1 MLGVIGVSPGGGVVD
16 GGGEGFP
23 VDGDGHGDRP
33 RDTPSQAVGARAV
46 EAVGGI
52 AVCLARLAGDGLA
65 ATVALRLVVQ
75 VGVLG
80 RLSAALHGHR
90 DVGLGGSARRDRRG
104 SLLTGAVYTRRQCWE
119 EKGQKDHS
127 VKPEPRQNRKFQ

>member
-16 GGGEGFP
+16 SGGEGFP
-23 VDGDGHGDRP
+23 VGGDGHGDRP
-33 RDTPSQAVGARAV
+33 RDTPSQAVGAHAV

-65 ATVALRLVVQ
+65 AAVTLRLVIQ

-80 RLSAALHGHR
+80 RLSAALHRHR
-90 DVGLGGSARRDRRG
+90 DVGLGGGARRYRWWA
-104 SLLTGAVYTRRQCWE
+104 LLTGAAYTPRECWE
-119 EKGQKDHS
+119 RG
-127 VKPEPRQNRKFQ
+127 RKCH